1 MNHKDDAQSLKR
13 NQDFKSDSRTPME
26 DGESDCKE
34 QTMAQEV
41 EKKNLE
47 FGLLREILFLEMEF
61 AVEARDLLDCG
72 NSIE

>member
-1 MNHKDDAQSLKR
+1 
-13 NQDFKSDSRTPME
+13 ME